1 MKSMQVTEGKV
12 AAGSSMH
19 IWKHAYLLEWKC
31 NIYISNMNFFAGVF
45 CTSSEFVFVLLLL
58 VVFELIWLIWPYAKW
73 IVVLKYLTELVII
86 PTDEVMISISEK
98 NSYVAYF
105 YRSSS

>member
-12 AAGSSMH
+12 AAGSSMG

-31 NIYISNMNFFAGVF
+31 NIYISNMNFFAGMF
-45 CTSSEFVFVLLLL
+45 CTSGEFVLLLLL
-58 VVFELIWLIWPYAKW
+58 VVFELIWLIWPYAK
-73 IVVLKYLTELVII
+73 
-86 PTDEVMISISEK
+86 VMISISEK